1 MALTLC
7 LTYFLVSS
15 IINYSHIEKDDD
27 MTKKIRL
34 IDEPET
40 VSETPETETQNNEQL
55 MKYLEAID
63 WKLWELLKLARKVAG
78 E

>member
-1 MALTLC
+1 
-7 LTYFLVSS
+7 
-15 IINYSHIEKDDD
+15 

-34 IDEPET
+34 IDEPDT
-40 VSETPETETQNNEQL
+40 STESTATGSTDNEQL